1 MAHACAPPPSG
12 LRRARYHVRRPGRL
26 GPGRAVVATGLS
38 LLATL
43 LSCPLADA
51 AFTTSGTLVAQNCA
65 PVAAT
70 SGGTMVWY
78 GRNRA
83 GLWDA
88 YIGRPDCQGQPL
100 LPEYPGN
107 RGPADM
113 TADGRYVLLTT
124 AVGWDRTAPWS
135 APGRGSQNAIQ
146 LYDRQTGRLS
156 TLLAGGT
163 SSQRGVIW
171 PKLSPDGTKI
181 AWSQMVN
188 TGSEVPPGGRW
199 ALHVADVNL
208 EQGTLSNNVEWQ
220 DPNGE
225 PAFYEAYGWVPG
237 THLLIFMSTTR
248 ATSTGWGVAQLFTL
262 PDDLGASTAPTRISP
277 RYPSAWSWQP
287 PFDAYHEF
295 AAFAPGDPD
304 TLYTSIG
311 ADTVGGDDLFAYGL
325 HTQEPGGLLALPKR
339 VSYFGGD
346 VYFNGGAQAIPG
358 WPKPTY
364 TVVTTMAWVNGGWV
378 ATTCP
383 DLLCEQVSA
392 WRISLDSGAA
402 VTPPPTA
409 PGVTP
414 EETPPPSPSQPS
426 PPRRPPST
434 GRGGHT
440 HTGQGGHT
448 RTGRGGHTRAKSRP
462 CRVSGAATAGK
473 GRRAASRPARHCRR
487 PSRAG
492 ARPRSR
498 SRAGLLRG
506 AR

>member
-1 MAHACAPPPSG
+1 MADACAPPPAG
-12 LRRARYHVRRPGRL
+12 PRRARSDLR
-26 GPGRAVVATGLS
+26 GPARARIGRAALATGLA

-43 LSCPLADA
+43 LSVRPAVA
-51 AFTTSGTLVAQNCA
+51 AFTTSGTLVAPNCA
-65 PVAAT
+65 PVAAARD
-70 SGGTMVWY
+70 GTMVWY
-78 GRNRA
+78 SRNSA
-83 GLWDA
+83 GLWNA
-88 YIGRPDCQGQPL
+88 YIGNSDCQGQAL
-100 LPEYPGN
+100 LPEYAGN

-124 AVGWDRTAPWS
+124 AVGWDRTAPFS

-156 TLLAGGT
+156 TLLAGAT

-220 DPNGE
+220 DPSGE

-295 AAFAPGDPD
+295 AAFAPDDPD

-311 ADTVGGDDLFAYGL
+311 ADTVGGDDLFAYDL
-325 HTQEPGGLLALPKR
+325 RTQAPGGLLALPKR

-346 VYFNGGAQAIPG
+346 VYFNGGAQPIPG
-358 WPKPTY
+358 WPKPSY
-364 TVVTTMAWVNGGWV
+364 TVVTTMAWVDNGWV

-392 WRISLDSGAA
+392 WRISLDTPAD
-402 VTPPPTA
+402 VTPPPT
-409 PGVTP
+409 TP
-414 EETPPPSPSQPS
+414 VATPSEPPSPSPPS
-426 PPRRPPST
+426 APRRPPRR
-434 GRGGHT
+434 GRGGHAL
-440 HTGQGGHT
+440 
-448 RTGRGGHTRAKSRP
+448 AKSRP
-462 CRVSGAATAGK
+462 CRVSGSAAATGSSSKLRRTAGQRPQRC
-473 GRRAASRPARHCRR
+473 RRA
-487 PSRAG
+487 SRAG
-492 ARPRSR
+492 ARRRSR
-498 SRAGLLRG
+498 STGHLLRR